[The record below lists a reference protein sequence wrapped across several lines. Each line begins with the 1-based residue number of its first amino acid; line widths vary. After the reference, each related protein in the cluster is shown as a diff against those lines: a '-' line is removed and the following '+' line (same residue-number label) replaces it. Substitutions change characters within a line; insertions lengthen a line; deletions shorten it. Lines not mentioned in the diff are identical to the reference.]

1 MTRPTAKRGNMSK
14 FPLRMQ
20 AEMNREEI
28 CRIIDT
34 YPGIIMQDIARA
46 MGQSKST
53 VYQSVAVLI
62 SLGRVTPVALGTKGW
77 LGYYIVTDMSA
88 VNPKLEEPGRFDYPT
103 QTIVAAKDGAKLP
116 PMDELTACLFGRN
129 KETA

>member
-1 MTRPTAKRGNMSK
+1 MTKKRGNMSQ

-20 AEMNREEI
+20 AEMDREEI
-28 CRIIDT
+28 YRIIAS
-34 YPGIIMQDIARA
+34 YPGITMQQLAKA
-46 MGQSKST
+46 MGKPKST

-62 SLGRVTPVALGTKGW
+62 SLMRVVPVALGQNGW

-88 VNPKLEEPGRFDYPT
+88 VNPKLEEPGRFDNATVIIGPA
-103 QTIVAAKDGAKLP
+103 VDGAKLP